1 MAHLTPLVIKDN
13 EPFLKRK
20 RKRKIATKEN
30 KQKNGCCNNSP
41 KTITTVQK
49 KKKTKKLLKTPQPFE
64 MAAKTEY
71 LACINWIII

>member
-1 MAHLTPLVIKDN
+1 MLQQQSK
-13 EPFLKRK
+13 
-20 RKRKIATKEN
+20 N
-30 KQKNGCCNNSP
+30 KHNR
-41 KTITTVQK
+41 QK